1 MVSTTTWRR
10 RVGCRRDT
18 KGRWET
24 EDRDLRLVSLLFFY
38 LPVDQFARCTVW
50 RRKREHIYIYLILY
64 IHISVYAIII
74 FCRVCSFDRAVLAI
88 HKWDK
93 IEYSGDE
100 AMNFESC
107 RKQRYPPGKRYRSVN
122 VGRISCPV
130 TYASACMVTVT
141 YPLCYSHVL
150 ACMKSRVT
158 CLVMDCLSSGECCRV
173 SGHGREVM
181 GCSVRRSSSGQHSH
195 GTDLQVTLQHAH
207 QLLLFNVQAPH
218 FRSQSR
224 VGTF

>member
-1 MVSTTTWRR
+1 MKQQWHASSKPNHKNVFITKKLLEITFTIYTQAQQFCKQGTHISVQHAAAIKRVNLKNFELVVSTTTWRR

-24 EDRDLRLVSLLFFY
+24 EDRDLKLVSLLFFY

-50 RRKREHIYIYLILY
+50 RRKREHIYIYLY

-88 HKWDK
+88 VHKWDK

-130 TYASACMVTVT
+130 TYASACRWIQWRILSVTVT
-141 YPLCYSHVL
+141 C
-150 ACMKSRVT
+150 
-158 CLVMDCLSSGECCRV
+158 
-173 SGHGREVM
+173 
-181 GCSVRRSSSGQHSH
+181 
-195 GTDLQVTLQHAH
+195 
-207 QLLLFNVQAPH
+207 
-218 FRSQSR
+218 
-224 VGTF
+224 